1 MKKISIYEPAMCCP
15 TGLCGVAVD
24 PDLLR
29 MSTVINNL
37 RKNRINFTRFNLTSA
52 PQAFMKNSDVTNL
65 VNQHGIEILP
75 VTVLDGQVVKQGA
88 YPTNA
93 EIAQWL
99 DVSESMLSAE
109 DKESTV
115 EEQPVMETVGAGGGC
130 CPGGD
135 CC

>member
-15 TGLCGVAVD
+15 TGLCGVSVD
-24 PDLLR
+24 PELLR

-37 RKNRINFTRFNLTSA
+37 RKNGVGITRFNLTSA
-52 PQAFMKNSDVTNL
+52 PEAFMKNSEVTGL
-65 VNQHGIEILP
+65 VNNHGVEILP
-75 VTVLDGQVVKQGA
+75 VTVLDGRVVKQGE

-93 EIAQWL
+93 ELAQWL
-99 DVSESMLSAE
+99 NVEENMLSTE
-109 DKESTV
+109 DDETAQA
-115 EEQPVMETVGAGGGC
+115 EQPTMETAGGGC